1 MFCSNCGADAGNE
14 RICPNCGNT
23 VLQERQYVPQQ
34 YAPQQMPNIII
45 NNTNT
50 NVNKNENTNVGA
62 GSVNSVSPK
71 SKTVALILAIFL
83 GYLGIHRF
91 YVGKVGTG
99 IIWFLTAGV
108 FVFGWIYDIIKIL
121 SGTFTD
127 GAGLVI
133 RK

>member
-14 RICPNCGNT
+14 SICPNCGNT

-34 YAPQQMPNIII
+34 CAPQQMPTIII
-45 NNTNT
+45 NNANT

-91 YVGKVGTG
+91 YVGKVGSG
-99 IIWFLTAGV
+99 IIWFITAG
-108 FVFGWIYDIIKIL
+108 FFAIGWIYDIIKIL